1 MFTIAVDFDNTLIER
16 DENGVFFPI
25 PGAAEAMQRLRKKGC
40 RIVIYTCRTGIA
52 AKNRSLMEEISF
64 IENKLTEHNIVFDD
78 IFLGEKMVA
87 DFYIDD
93 RAIPYRG
100 SWQETLN
107 DTERNIDLLEHADD
121 PEDVAI

>member
-16 DENGVFFPI
+16 DENGFFLPA
-25 PGAAEAMQRLRKKGC
+25 PGAAEAMQRLREKGC

-52 AKNRSLMEEISF
+52 AKNRSLTEEITF
-64 IENKLTEHNIVFDD
+64 IESMLTEHNIVFDD
-78 IFLGEKMVA
+78 IFLGEKMIA

-100 SWQETLN
+100 DWQEAI
-107 DTERNIDLLEHADD
+107 TEAEKSIDQLALLVDS
-121 PEDVAI
+121 EDVAI